1 MRKSGS
7 ARRGAALEKRDAKSR
22 SDAAQKKFNPSG
34 KSASGNAYLYRGLF
48 FRVRVVPAL
57 RAPEVSLLRGLHE
70 RETRRKG
77 KCRLDKGT
85 RRHPAGWHRG
95 QQAREGSGTRAS
107 ESFASSPAGKGSLPQ
122 GF

>member
-7 ARRGAALEKRDAKSR
+7 VRKRCSALKRETPKAAPTPL
-22 SDAAQKKFNPSG
+22 KKTSIETA
-34 KSASGNAYLYRGLF
+34 KSASPNAYLYRGLF
-48 FRVRVVPAL
+48 SRVRVVPAL
-57 RAPEVSLLRGLHE
+57 RALGVSLLRGLHE
-70 RETRRKG
+70 REIRRKG

-107 ESFASSPAGKGSLPQ
+107 ESFASSPAGKGPLP
-122 GF
+122 